1 MSRRLLLWL
10 LFPKWN
16 SNESSRKSESL
27 WISCIFLVKIAIC
40 NRMANYLGLCVGSVC
55 SGRQK
60 VTGKWGD
67 YLRLWHMPR
76 GLLSAANIRLN
87 TIQKLNW
94 IGQGEARH
102 PPFCPQFILC
112 RPLALKSCQILLH
125 THTHSLQRGKM
136 EMQMR
141 ISNLNS
147 NTKSNRNPK
156 SVCIVY
162 NDHILPVCPL
172 FFLFICLLPC
182 CATASPSSSLSSSPP
197 SSWSLLHLCSIL
209 FLSPFR
215 LDCRFSCN
223 FCISRFSQSCTYL
236 RQTLVYPAGCLRRGG
251 THKFTWR
258 EGNYTEWR
266 KFLTKSQIEMSKRSC
281 IFYNY
286 MKIKTYLANCWA
298 PL

>member
-16 SNESSRKSESL
+16 SNESSRKSKSL

-40 NRMANYLGLCVGSVC
+40 NRMANYLGLCVRSVC

-125 THTHSLQRGKM
+125 THTHIHSSQRGKM

-162 NDHILPVCPL
+162 EYNDHILPVCPL
-172 FFLFICLLPC
+172 FFYLFAFCLVVQQLLLLLLRFLLLLLLLVPC
-182 CATASPSSSLSSSPP
+182 CICVPSCFSHRSAWIVVLAATFALVVSLRVALTYGKLWYTLQGVCVEGVHISSREEKVTTLSEGSS
-197 SSWSLLHLCSIL
+197 
-209 FLSPFR
+209 
-215 LDCRFSCN
+215 
-223 FCISRFSQSCTYL
+223 
-236 RQTLVYPAGCLRRGG
+236 
-251 THKFTWR
+251 
-258 EGNYTEWR
+258 
-266 KFLTKSQIEMSKRSC
+266 
-281 IFYNY
+281 
-286 MKIKTYLANCWA
+286 
-298 PL
+298 